1 MNNIYIYIYV
11 YIYIY
16 NVYILFILVK
26 VSSIDQHLQTDLY
39 CKPTDCHQFLD
50 FNFAHPI
57 YIKKSIVFGQSLSI
71 KRLCSS
77 NVAFENCL
85 EILKGWF
92 QNRGYPR
99 KMVENQLKRVIETR
113 QKSDRTYKRSN
124 GVLLVLIYHPRL
136 KNVNDIMKKHLVLL
150 YVKEKVENIFT
161 PSHFDSFLL
170 VLESI
175 WLELK
180 CILFYVIIWL

>member
-1 MNNIYIYIYV
+1 
-11 YIYIY
+11 
-16 NVYILFILVK
+16 
-26 VSSIDQHLQTDLY
+26 
-39 CKPTDCHQFLD
+39 
-50 FNFAHPI
+50 
-57 YIKKSIVFGQSLSI
+57 
-71 KRLCSS
+71 
-77 NVAFENCL
+77 
-85 EILKGWF
+85 
-92 QNRGYPR
+92 
-99 KMVENQLKRVIETR
+99 MVENQLKRVIETR
-113 QKSDRTYKRSN
+113 QKSDRTYKRCN

-161 PSHFDSFLL
+161 PSNFDSFLL